1 MADSGVFNLIQERR
15 KQNAEITVICH
26 SHGHLILDGPAA
38 AGPVCYRDGVTQDNR
53 YGEIRDKLFAMLL
66 AAAAALLC
74 AAMDYL
80 TNKEEES

>member
-1 MADSGVFNLIQERR
+1 M
-15 KQNAEITVICH
+15 
-26 SHGHLILDGPAA
+26 
-38 AGPVCYRDGVTQDNR
+38 TQDNR
-53 YGEIRDKLFAMLL
+53 HGEIRDKLFAILL